1 MATQNKQIKISKDT
15 VIKSF
20 TDDIRVDYSQP
31 TPLSKFDVNA
41 MANQYRTPYPPV
53 FADDSWYLPTA
64 PAVKVTTTT
73 NTTNPIDSVTMAT
86 APIAQSVAQS
96 ITNVANGQPISTK
109 QKEDLG
115 KIILVAIGIFVL
127 IKIVS

>member
-115 KIILVAIGIFVL
+115 KIILVAIGI
-127 IKIVS
+127 KIVS